1 MLRSC
6 LHPLIIERAALPDEQ
21 IFEQELA
28 DTPFDDE
35 QDNGAD
41 DDEQHPCPYGSL
53 ISRSTK
59 DQLGQL
65 GILYTILALILVSR
79 RVMVDGMSIVSF
91 TPYQG

>member
-6 LHPLIIERAALPDEQ
+6 LHPLIIKRAALLDEQ
-21 IFEQELA
+21 ILQQELA

-41 DDEQHPCPYGSL
+41 DDERRLCPYGSL
-53 ISRSTK
+53 STK
-59 DQLGQL
+59 DQLGPL
-65 GILYTILALILVSR
+65 GILYVIIALILVSG
-79 RVMVDGMSIVSF
+79 RVMADGMSIVSF